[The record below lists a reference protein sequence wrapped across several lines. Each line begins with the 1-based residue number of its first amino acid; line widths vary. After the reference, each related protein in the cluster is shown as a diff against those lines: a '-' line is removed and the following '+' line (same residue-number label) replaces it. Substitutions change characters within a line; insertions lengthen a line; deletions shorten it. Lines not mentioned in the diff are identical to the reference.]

1 MDNWNSKSTIVLKS
15 KNSQRSLL
23 FLVLFFSGV
32 TALVYQI
39 IWIREFGQ
47 VFGVHVYSMTTVLT
61 AFMAGLALGS
71 LIFGR
76 IVDKKDNPLRVF
88 FLLEL
93 GIGLF
98 ALLFPFLFDA
108 LSKGYGLLAQHTTL
122 SNYGQQLVRFV
133 FAFLFLL
140 IPTTLMGGTLPVII
154 KYFVRRLGNV
164 GGGVSTLYALNN
176 LGAVVGGFLAGFVM
190 IRLLGIQTS
199 LTIAALLN
207 LANALITW
215 VIARTFR
222 KITLQTDEHYI
233 QEEKIV
239 KKTEDDKVVYKL
251 PKPVVRLVL
260 WVFAIEGFTTLAYE
274 VIWGRILISFS
285 FDKTVYFSTVIVVS
299 FIFGLSLGSFLLRK
313 WIDRGKHLLAFLGF
327 IEVGIGLISFI
338 LLLFFSWLAP
348 FLAEQRELT
357 DTWMQVAG
365 KEYFIFFVLLSIP
378 TTLMGFTF
386 PVVSKLYNQ
395 NIKNL
400 GKRMG
405 IIGFMD
411 TIGSILGSFVAGF
424 ILIPFLG
431 VVISFLVVVFINI
444 IIGLLVFLSHPTMK
458 KHLKYAI
465 SGGTVV
471 ILLILSLMVPDRRYF
486 NWWDQLDYKK
496 TFFGEHYTRLLFYD
510 EGVGATVTVREYPF
524 GDGYLAL
531 NVNGHNTA
539 YSTDKD
545 RRVNGLLGYLP
556 YILHPDPNNAIVI
569 GYGMGVTAHSLV
581 QPDIKHIDI
590 AEIVPEVL
598 EASSLFSKWNHNVL
612 DNPKVEAHI
621 EDGRSMIYMSKDKK
635 YDIIT
640 SNAIH
645 PRLSNNIYTRD
656 FYQICK
662 EKLADEG
669 IICQWIPPNWLN
681 EREYKSLINGFVDA
695 FPHSQMWYINE
706 YSTLLVGKKQPMEL
720 DYGLIRDKMAD
731 NDKLQKEMADFGIP
745 DPFMLLSQFIFDSE
759 DLKEYTRDAPVNT
772 DNQPIVEFSKV
783 INIAPSVPVL
793 NTIRQADPDYR
804 EMLVNVDDAEYNMQT
819 ILQRIQSYR
828 KYHKAH
834 IGSIIRSVK
843 RFERMNRQQEK
854 SEKEKQTKP

>member
-1 MDNWNSKSTIVLKS
+1 MTNTGSLVSNALGSRKTH
-15 KNSQRSLL
+15 QTLL

-32 TALVYQI
+32 TALTYQI
-39 IWIREFGQ
+39 IWIRKFGL

-93 GIGLF
+93 GIGVF
-98 ALLFPFLFDA
+98 ALLFPWLFDA
-108 LSKGYGLLAQHTTL
+108 LSRGYGALAQHTEL
-122 SNYGQQLVRFV
+122 SNYGQQLIRFGI
-133 FAFLFLL
+133 AFLFLL

-154 KYFVRRLGNV
+154 KYFVRRLGSV

-176 LGAVVGGFLAGFVM
+176 LGAVVGGFLAGFVL
-190 IRLLGIQTS
+190 IQWLGLQVS

-215 VIARTFR
+215 MIARTFR

-233 QEEKIV
+233 EEEKII
-239 KKTEDDKVVYKL
+239 KKTEDEKVVYKL
-251 PKPVVRLVL
+251 PKSVVRLVL

-327 IEVGIGLISFI
+327 IEVGVGLISFI

-458 KHLKYAI
+458 KRLKYAI
-465 SGGTVV
+465 SGGTLVV
-471 ILLILSLMVPDRRYF
+471 LLILSLMVPDRRYF

-496 TFFGEHYTRLLFYD
+496 TFFGEHYTRLLFYE
-510 EGVGATVTVREYPF
+510 EGVGSTVTVREYPF

-531 NVNGHNTA
+531 NVDGHNTA
-539 YSTDKD
+539 YSTPKD

-556 YILHPDPNNAIVI
+556 YILHPDPDNAIVI

-581 QPDIKHIDI
+581 QPDMKQIDI
-590 AEIVPEVL
+590 AEIVPGVL
-598 EASSLFSKWNHNVL
+598 EASPLFSKWNHNVL
-612 DNPKVEAHI
+612 DEPKVEAHI
-621 EDGRSMIYMSKDKK
+621 EDGRSMIYMSQDKK

-662 EKLADEG
+662 EKLAEDG
-669 IICQWIPPNWLN
+669 IICQWIPPNWIN
-681 EREYKSLINGFVDA
+681 EKEYKSLINGFVDA

-706 YSTLLVGKKQPMEL
+706 YSTLLVGKKESMEL
-720 DYGLIRDKMAD
+720 NYGLIRDKMA
-731 NDKLQKEMADFGIP
+731 NNEKLSKEMADFGIP
-745 DPFMLLSQFIFDSE
+745 DPFMLLSQFIFDAK
-759 DLKEYTRDAPVNT
+759 DLKEYTKDAPVNT
-772 DNQPIVEFSKV
+772 DDHPIVEFSKV

-793 NTIRQADPDYR
+793 NDIKNADPDYK
-804 EMLVNVDDAEYNMQT
+804 EKIVNVDEAEYEMPV
-819 ILQRIQSYR
+819 ILKRIQSYR
-828 KYHKAH
+828 DFHKAH
-834 IGSIIRSVK
+834 IGSIIKSVK
-843 RFERMNRQQEK
+843 NFEKRMEQQK
-854 SEKEKQTKP
+854 EKEQASRE